1 MSTRGLIA
9 IIDGDGSCRSIYCHH
24 DMYPSHAG
32 KVLTEHYCTREAAES
47 LLALGDLSSLGDSI
61 AECEAYCRDRGE
73 ELHEPTQWA
82 DRWVLAREAFDRF
95 WANHC
100 YLFMDGAWHVSAGQG
115 WMPVAELLE

>member
-9 IIDGDGSCRSIYCHH
+9 IIDGDGSCRSVYCHH

-32 KVLTEHYCTREAAES
+32 KVLAEHYATREAAES
-47 LLALGDLSSLGDSI
+47 LLSLGDLSSLGCSL

-82 DRWVLAREAFDRF
+82 DRWCLARTSSGYA
-95 WANHC
+95 
-100 YLFMDGAWHVSAGQG
+100 
-115 WMPVAELLE
+115 